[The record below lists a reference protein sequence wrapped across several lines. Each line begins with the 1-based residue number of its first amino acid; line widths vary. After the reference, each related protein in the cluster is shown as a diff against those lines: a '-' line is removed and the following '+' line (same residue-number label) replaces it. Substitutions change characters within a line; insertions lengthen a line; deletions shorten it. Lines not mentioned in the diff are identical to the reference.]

1 MNTNV
6 ETKVEFNG
14 CMEVTELWMKT
25 IENKTR
31 EFASQCVM
39 ACSKEYG
46 FNGCEAITKLGLE
59 NLAVIRKQMAKKSVS
74 SVKKVREI
82 KEKKEEIPMPF
93 VKEEVSET
101 GCQGLCFNRGLFTQ
115 CKVKK
120 MENGNYCKGC
130 QSEADNSA
138 SGVPSCGTLKSRLE
152 TGLMEF
158 RDPKGR
164 APTSYLRVLE
174 KLKIPLEKAMEEAV
188 KRGKVIDDVH
198 VEVVVREKKSKK
210 VSTSEG
216 KRGRP
221 KKTSQLVE
229 ASGVEDLFAK
239 LTSDEEVVEVEEM
252 EVVVKKSSKL
262 SEEEKEAKKAALD
275 AERAAKKAAADVKK
289 AEEKAEKEAARKAE
303 LEAKKAEKD
312 AARKAELE
320 AKKAEKAEEKA
331 KKEAEKA
338 EKKVPKKASKEPV
351 AVPEAAPVA
360 STGKVEV
367 SRIQIN
373 DVMYLKS
380 KENILYNPTTKEE
393 VGLYDPVTK
402 TIQALPDD
410 EEEEEEEYEEEE

>member
-1 MNTNV
+1 MNSNV

-14 CMEVTELWMKT
+14 RMEVTELWMKT

-31 EFASQCVM
+31 SFASQCIM

-46 FNGCEAITKLGLE
+46 FDASEAITKLGLE
-59 NLAVIRKQMAKKSVS
+59 NLVVIRKEMAKKSVS
-74 SVKKVREI
+74 LKKVREV

-93 VKEEVSET
+93 AKEHVLET

-115 CKVKK
+115 CKGKK
-120 MENGNYCKGC
+120 MENGSYCKGC

-174 KLKIPLEKAMEEAV
+174 KLKIPLEKAMDEALKV
-188 KRGKVIDDVH
+188 GKSIDDVH
-198 VEVVVREKKSKK
+198 VAVVVKEKKSKN
-210 VSTSEG
+210 VLEG

-229 ASGVEDLFAK
+229 ASGIEDLFAK

-262 SEEEKEAKKAALD
+262 SDEEKEAKKAALD

-289 AEEKAEKEAARKAE
+289 AEEKAEKETARKAELEAKKAEKEAARKAE
-303 LEAKKAEKD
+303 LEAKKAE
-312 AARKAELE
+312 
-320 AKKAEKAEEKA
+320 EKA
-331 KKEAEKA
+331 KKEAEK
-338 EKKVPKKASKEPV
+338 KGSKEQ

-410 EEEEEEEYEEEE
+410 QEEEYEEEE